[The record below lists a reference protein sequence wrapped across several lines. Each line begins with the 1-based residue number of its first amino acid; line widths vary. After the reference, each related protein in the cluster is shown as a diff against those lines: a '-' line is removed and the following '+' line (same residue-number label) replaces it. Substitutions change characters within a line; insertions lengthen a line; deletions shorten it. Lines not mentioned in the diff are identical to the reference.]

1 MHPRDLFV
9 VFLRMAGLLLIGGAL
24 THAVNLI
31 GMSAPAELA
40 YYGIIATMLVV
51 GVWCLL
57 GAPALVAR
65 LRWPEASAAAPTEPL
80 PPPPATW
87 VAVGERCVAWLFVLE
102 AVPFVAQVIGGWFG
116 GPGSSTSFVGWVTSS
131 SLWAALVN
139 VALATFLFRHSSR
152 RLGVEA

>member
-1 MHPRDLFV
+1 MHARDLFM

-51 GVWCLL
+51 GVWFLL

-65 LRWPEASAAAPTEPL
+65 LRWPDVPATVPTEPV

-87 VAVGERCVAWLFVLE
+87 VAAGERFVAWLFLLE
-102 AVPFVAQVIGGWFG
+102 AVPFAAQVIGGWFD
-116 GPGSSTSFVGWVTSS
+116 GPRSSTSLVGWLTER
-131 SLWAALVN
+131 SLWAALLN

>member
-9 VFLRMAGLLLIGGAL
+9 VFLRMAGLLLIGGVL

-51 GVWCLL
+51 GVWFLL

-80 PPPPATW
+80 PRRPRRGSRWGSGAW
-87 VAVGERCVAWLFVLE
+87 RGCSCWRRC
-102 AVPFVAQVIGGWFG
+102 
-116 GPGSSTSFVGWVTSS
+116 
-131 SLWAALVN
+131 
-139 VALATFLFRHSSR
+139 RSSR
-152 RLGVEA
+152 R